1 MVTPFSLCS
10 ITSGSSEITLHD
22 ALMLPLL
29 LVPLLLVPLSLLQ
42 AMSPK
47 AAERVIVRL
56 SFLKTCEAPCVV
68 VKENISKK
76 EAERD
81 ILSLFFYKLTL
92 FKEKCLFW
100 LRFPVRLSRTCSC
113 AWLRP

>member
-22 ALMLPLL
+22 ALM
-29 LVPLLLVPLSLLQ
+29 VPLLLVPLSLLQ

-56 SFLKTCEAPCVV
+56 SFL
-68 VKENISKK
+68 N
-76 EAERD
+76 D
-81 ILSLFFYKLTL
+81 L
-92 FKEKCLFW
+92 
-100 LRFPVRLSRTCSC
+100 
-113 AWLRP
+113 